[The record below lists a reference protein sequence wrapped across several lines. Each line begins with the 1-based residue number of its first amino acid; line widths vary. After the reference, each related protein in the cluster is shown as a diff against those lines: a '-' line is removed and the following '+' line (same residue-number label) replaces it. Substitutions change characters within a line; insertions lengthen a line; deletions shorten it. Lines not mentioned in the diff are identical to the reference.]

1 MNPHSTADAAL
12 IEAIGRGEFST
23 CADCCSPTHRYQS
36 PSSAARLRPSPA
48 KLLLLR
54 AHHLIRKVPLTH
66 RYHLT
71 DAGRIVV
78 TALLTARRVNTQE
91 LTKLAALPE
100 SSQSAGIFRARV
112 DRPVRSVAQTAKL
125 RSPLR

>member
-1 MNPHSTADAAL
+1 MNPHATADAAL
-12 IEAIGRGEFST
+12 IEAIGRGEFSINGFRNRDLRRLLFT
-23 CADCCSPTHRYQS
+23 DASVSKPEQRRQ
-36 PSSAARLRPSPA
+36 AASVSR

-54 AHHLIRKVPLTH
+54 AHHLIRKVPHTH

-91 LTKLAALPE
+91 LTKLAA
-100 SSQSAGIFRARV
+100 
-112 DRPVRSVAQTAKL
+112 
-125 RSPLR
+125 